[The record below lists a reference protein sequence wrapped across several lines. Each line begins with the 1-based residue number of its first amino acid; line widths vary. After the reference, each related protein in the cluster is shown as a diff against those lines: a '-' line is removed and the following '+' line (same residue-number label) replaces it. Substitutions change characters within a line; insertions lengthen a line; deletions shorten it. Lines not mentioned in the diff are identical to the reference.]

1 MKTVILAEKPSQAG
15 AYVDAMTQSER
26 GDGFYTVTDLVLNGT
41 ATITYG
47 FGHLVALADPS
58 AYGEQYAKWDLAQ
71 LPLFPD
77 EYQFVVP
84 DDKKKQFN
92 IVKRFLQETDTIIV
106 TTDSDRE
113 GENIAW
119 SIMKQTS
126 IDLKAKTLKRLWI
139 NSLEKEAIL
148 TGFANLRDGWD
159 YYPAFQEAQTRQI
172 SDWLVGMNGS
182 PLYTLLLREK
192 GIRGVYSI
200 GRVQTPTLYLVYQ
213 RDLAIQNFK
222 PTPYR
227 ELKATITTNNGEFT
241 AHLEPNTRFTDS
253 QSLNQ
258 FMVEHQVMMGQQIAT
273 ITDVQR
279 QAKKTASP
287 RLFSLS
293 WLQSA
298 INKQYHASASDVLKA
313 VQTLYEAK
321 LLTYPRTDTPYI
333 TEQEFQYLSEN
344 LSAYQTL
351 LPAAIQLTPSEP
363 KSRYVNGKK
372 VQEHHAIIVTKTVP
386 TADKL
391 AGFTQLEQQVYEL
404 VFKTTMA
411 MFLPDYEYEET
422 VIITQVGQALFKA
435 TGRVPIKSGWKA
447 LFASDN
453 GQQASE
459 HDEDDT
465 QGNEVLPVV
474 QTGQTVQA
482 DVVADQKMT
491 KPPVPYTEGTLI
503 TAMKTAG
510 KTVTDESSQEILKET
525 EGIGTEAT
533 RANVLETLK
542 NRGYLLVEKNKLR
555 VSTQG
560 ATLCQGVALQPL
572 LTSAEM
578 TASWEKAL
586 QEIGTEKRTQANFL
600 SQIQRFVQKLVD
612 EVPGQLAT
620 NPVFNQQIATHKAAQ
635 AEADAASKLGQC
647 PKCHV
652 GQLVDRGK
660 FYGCDNYKAG
670 HCDFSLPKHWSGKS
684 ITPTAIKSLL
694 KTGRTNKLSGFISKK
709 TGNKFSA
716 VLTLKD
722 GKLAF
727 DFGK

>member
-1 MKTVILAEKPSQAG
+1 MTTVILAEKPSQAR
-15 AYVDAMTQSER
+15 AYVDAMAQSER
-26 GDGFYTVTDLVLNGT
+26 GDGFYTVTDPVFGGS

-47 FGHLVALADPS
+47 FGHLVALAEPG
-58 AYGEQYAKWDLAQ
+58 AYGEQYTKWDLAQ

-77 EYQFVVP
+77 QYQFVVP
-84 DDKKKQFN
+84 DDKKHQFN
-92 IVKRFLQETDTIIV
+92 IVKRLLKDADTIIV
-106 TTDSDRE
+106 ATDSDRE

-119 SIMKQTS
+119 SIMEQTG

-139 NSLEKEAIL
+139 NSLEKESIL
-148 TGFANLRDGWD
+148 NGFANLRDGWD
-159 YYPAFQEAQTRQI
+159 YYPSFQEAQTRQI

-192 GIRGVYSI
+192 GIRGVYSV

-213 RDLAIQNFK
+213 RDLAIHNFK
-222 PTPYR
+222 PTPYSQ
-227 ELKATITTNNGEFT
+227 LKATITTNDGKFT
-241 AHLEPNTRFTDS
+241 AHLEPNTRFTTTP
-253 QSLNQ
+253 SLNQ
-258 FMVEHQVMMGQQIAT
+258 FMAEHQVMMGQQIAT
-273 ITDVQR
+273 ISDVQR
-279 QAKKTASP
+279 QAKKTPSP

-293 WLQSA
+293 SLQSE
-298 INKQYHASASDVLKA
+298 INKRYHASASDVLQA

-344 LSAYQTL
+344 LPAYQTL
-351 LPAAIQLTPSEP
+351 FSEEVQLKLTEP

-391 AGFTQLEQQVYEL
+391 AGFTQLEQQVYDL
-404 VFKTTMA
+404 VLKTTMA
-411 MFLPDYEYEET
+411 MFLPDYEFEET
-422 VIITQVGQALFKA
+422 VIMTRVGQALFKA
-435 TGRVPIKSGWKA
+435 TGRVPLKMGWKV
-447 LFASDN
+447 LNMHEESRQVSESD
-453 GQQASE
+453 
-459 HDEDDT
+459 DENQEDA
-465 QGNEVLPVV
+465 VLPRV

-482 DVVADQKMT
+482 NVVADEKMT
-491 KPPVPYTEGTLI
+491 TPPVPYTEGTLI

-510 KTVTDESSQEILKET
+510 KTVTDEGSQEILKET

-542 NRGYLLVEKNKLR
+542 KRGYLVVEKNKLH
-555 VSTQG
+555 VSMQG
-560 ATLCQGVALQPL
+560 ATLCQAVALQPL

-586 QEIGTEKRTQANFL
+586 REIGTEQRTQANFL

-620 NPVFNQQIATHKAAQ
+620 DQVFNRQIAAHTAAQ
-635 AEADAASKLGQC
+635 EKVDADSKLGQC

-670 HCDFSLPKHWSGKS
+670 HCEFSLPKHWSGKS
-684 ITPTAIKSLL
+684 ITPTAVKSLL